1 MLIHCASLIALSCIV
16 PTVAAAALSCNA
28 TSGPNRVAVL
38 ELYTSEGCSSCPP
51 ADEWFSALPKAGFTG
66 DKLIPIAFH
75 VDYWD
80 YIGWKDRF
88 ASPLY
93 SQRQKEAVKAAG
105 ARVVYTPQ
113 IFLNGRDFRARGDN
127 EGLADAMQA
136 INRTPARTLI
146 KLGLEAR
153 APREWKV
160 SADIR
165 VIGSSSDA
173 NVAAY
178 VGTYENRLL
187 SEVRAGENK
196 GVLLRHDH
204 VIREWIGPLPLSG
217 GKLEFTRD
225 IALKVD
231 QKAKES
237 GLVAVV
243 QDRRSGDVL
252 QALRLPYCEVR

>member
-1 MLIHCASLIALSCIV
+1 
-16 PTVAAAALSCNA
+16 
-28 TSGPNRVAVL
+28 NRVAVL

-75 VDYWD
+75 VGYWD

-93 SQRQKEAVKAAG
+93 SQRQKEAVKVAG

-113 IFLNGRDFRARGDN
+113 VFLNGRDFKARGDN
-127 EGLADAMQA
+127 ESLANAIRSINQA
-136 INRTPARTLI
+136 PARALI
-146 KLGLEAR
+146 KLNLSASE
-153 APREWKV
+153 PREWKV
-160 SADIR
+160 STDIR
-165 VIGSSSDA
+165 LNGSSSNADA
-173 NVAAY
+173 VAY
-178 VGTYENRLL
+178 LGVYENRLL

-204 VIREWIGPLPLSG
+204 VIRDWIGPLPLNS
-217 GKLEFTRD
+217 GKLEFMRD
-225 IALKVD
+225 VALKID

-237 GLVAVV
+237 GLVALV
-243 QDRRSGDVL
+243 QDRRTGDVL
-252 QALRLPYCEVR
+252 QSLRLPYCEAK